1 MQSMKTTILMSAL
14 ALSALA
20 PMMTSCREKGPGE
33 KVGESLDRAA
43 DDVKDAVNPKGPIE
57 KAGEKV
63 DKALGN

>member
-1 MQSMKTTILMSAL
+1 MKNQLVMSLLLLPLVA
-14 ALSALA
+14 A
-20 PMMTSCREKGPGE
+20 PLTSCREKGPGE

-43 DDVKDAVNPKGPIE
+43 DDIKDAVNPKGPAE